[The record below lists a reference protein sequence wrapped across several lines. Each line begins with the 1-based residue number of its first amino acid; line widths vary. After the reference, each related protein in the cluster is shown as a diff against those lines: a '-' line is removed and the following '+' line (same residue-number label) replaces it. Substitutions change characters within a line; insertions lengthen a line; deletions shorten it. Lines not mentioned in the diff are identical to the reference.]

1 MIIKLRKKLS
11 AYRAV
16 VLDMD
21 GTLYYQFPLRVCM
34 VFALFWHCVLHPLKM
49 KELLIIIA
57 FRKLR
62 ESDLLVNSVDF
73 ETQQY
78 ELLSQQ
84 FGLSREY
91 IQSVISL
98 WMEEKPLKYIRLCRD
113 RKLLKFLM
121 QLKNNGAKLVLYSDY
136 PVVKKLQVLHP
147 FDVDYCCCASDLNI
161 GFVKPNVQGIEAILK
176 MLGEPAE
183 HVVFIGDRYEKDG
196 RSAESVGMDYI
207 IMDKNPLMRWARSLF
222 CSISAK

>member
-1 MIIKLRKKLS
+1 MIIKLRKKFS

-34 VFALFWHCVLHPLKM
+34 AFALFGHCVFHPSKM

-121 QLKNNGAKLVLYSDY
+121 QLKNNGAKLVLYSD
-136 PVVKKLQVLHP
+136 
-147 FDVDYCCCASDLNI
+147 
-161 GFVKPNVQGIEAILK
+161 
-176 MLGEPAE
+176 
-183 HVVFIGDRYEKDG
+183 
-196 RSAESVGMDYI
+196 
-207 IMDKNPLMRWARSLF
+207 
-222 CSISAK
+222 